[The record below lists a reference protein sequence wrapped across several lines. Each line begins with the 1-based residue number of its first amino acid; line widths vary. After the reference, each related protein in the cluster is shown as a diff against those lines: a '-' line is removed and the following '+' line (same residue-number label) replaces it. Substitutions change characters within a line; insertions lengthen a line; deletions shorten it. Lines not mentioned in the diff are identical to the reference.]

1 MTLPLLPFTPT
12 TQNHRVNGYDVMDE
26 DDPVIYR
33 LSDVTDLEGLNALIW
48 AAYRQIF
55 SEHLI
60 ITSNRQTFLES
71 QLKNR
76 QISVRD
82 FMRGLGKSEPYY
94 RLIAETNSNYRLVD
108 LSFTRFLG
116 RASYGKDE
124 QIAKSIIIATKGLEG
139 FIDSIVDSAE
149 YLDNFGE
156 DIVPYQRR
164 RMGDR
169 PYNLVNPRYSDYQ
182 RAKEAALITSGS
194 LRVRQNVNYGVVTK
208 ERIRSGIPS
217 MFMSMVSEIS
227 PAQTNY
233 QYARSGGINTS
244 KINIPDM
251 TVNTK
256 AATVSRRESPTP
268 YSYLPK

>member
-1 MTLPLLPFTPT
+1 MLPLISFTPT
-12 TQNHRVNGYDVMDE
+12 TQNHRVNGYDVPDE
-26 DDPVIYR
+26 DDPVIYH
-33 LSDVTDLEGLNALIW
+33 LSDVTDSEGFNALIW

-60 ITSNRQTFLES
+60 IKNNRQPFLES

-82 FMRGLGKSEPYY
+82 FIRGLGKSETYY
-94 RLIAETNSNYRLVD
+94 RQIVETNSNYRLVD
-108 LSFTRFLG
+108 LSFIRFLG

-124 QIAKSIIIATKGLEG
+124 QISNSIIIATKGLEG
-139 FIDSIVDSAE
+139 FIDSIVDSTE

-182 RAKEAALITSGS
+182 RAKEAALFTSNI
-194 LRVRQNVNYGVVTK
+194 LDQKKFNYGVVSR

-217 MFMSMVSEIS
+217 MFLSMVNEIS
-227 PAQTNY
+227 PAQANY
-233 QYARSGGINTS
+233 QYARAGGVSTNN
-244 KINIPDM
+244 INIPDM
-251 TVNTK
+251 TVDTK

>member
-1 MTLPLLPFTPT
+1 MLPLISFKPT

-33 LSDVTDLEGLNALIW
+33 LSDVTDLEGMNALIW
-48 AAYRQIF
+48 AAYRQVF

-60 ITSNRQTFLES
+60 IDTYRQTFLES
-71 QLKNR
+71 QLRNR
-76 QISVRD
+76 QISVRE
-82 FMRGLGKSEPYY
+82 FIRGLGKSETYY

-116 RASYGKDE
+116 RASYGQDE
-124 QIAKSIIIATKGLEG
+124 QIANSIIIATKGLES
-139 FIDSIVDSAE
+139 FIDSIVDSSE

-182 RAKEAALITSGS
+182 RAKEAAILTSGNF
-194 LRVRQNVNYGVVTK
+194 NVNQKFSYGVVSR

-217 MFMSMVSEIS
+217 MFLSMATELS
-227 PAQTNY
+227 PAQANY
-233 QYARSGGINTS
+233 QYARSGGVSTS
-244 KINIPDM
+244 KISIPDM
-251 TVNTK
+251 TVETN
-256 AATVSRRESPTP
+256 AARVSRRESSTP
-268 YSYLPK
+268 YGYLPK

>member
-1 MTLPLLPFTPT
+1 MLPLISFNPT
-12 TQNHRVNGYDVMDE
+12 TQNHRVNGYDVLDE

-48 AAYRQIF
+48 AAYRQVF

-60 ITSNRQTFLES
+60 IENNRQTFLES

-76 QISVRD
+76 QISVRE
-82 FMRGLGKSEPYY
+82 FMRGLGKSETYY
-94 RLIAETNSNYRLVD
+94 RLISETNSNYRLVD

-116 RASYGKDE
+116 RASYGKHE
-124 QIAKSIIIATKGLEG
+124 QIANSIIIATKGLEG
-139 FIDSIVDSAE
+139 FIDSVVDSPE
-149 YLDNFGE
+149 YLENFGE

-194 LRVRQNVNYGVVTK
+194 LTANQKFNYGVVSR

-217 MFMSMVSEIS
+217 MFLSMVKEIT
-227 PAQTNY
+227 PAQANY
-233 QYARSGGINTS
+233 QYARSGGVNTN

-251 TVNTK
+251 TVETK
-256 AATVSRRESPTP
+256 AATVSRRESSTP

>member
-1 MTLPLLPFTPT
+1 MLPLLFSRPT
-12 TQNHRVNGYDVMDE
+12 TQNHRVSGYDVADE

-33 LSDVTDLEGLNALIW
+33 FTDVTGEKDMDALIW

-60 ITSNRQTFLES
+60 IASYRQKFLES

-76 QISVRD
+76 QISVRE
-82 FMRGLGKSEPYY
+82 FIRGLGKSEPYY
-94 RLIAETNSNYRLVD
+94 RLVMETNSNYRLVD

-124 QIAKSIIIATKGLEG
+124 QIANSIIIATKGLEG
-139 FIDSIVDSAE
+139 FIDSILESSE

-169 PYNLVNPRYSDYQ
+169 PFNLVNPRYSDYQ
-182 RAKEAALITSGS
+182 RAKEAAILTTNS
-194 LRVRQNVNYGVVTK
+194 LAPQQVNYGSVSR

-217 MFMSMVSEIS
+217 MFLSMVREIS
-227 PAQTNY
+227 PAQANY
-233 QYARSGGINTS
+233 QYARSGGVSTA
-244 KINIPDM
+244 KIEIPDM
-251 TVNTK
+251 TTTGN
-256 AATVSRRESPTP
+256 AAKVSRRESPTP

>member
-1 MTLPLLPFTPT
+1 MLPLTSFKPT
-12 TQNHRVNGYDVMDE
+12 TQNHRVNGYDVPDE

-33 LSDVTDLEGLNALIW
+33 LSDVTDSEGLNALIW

-60 ITSNRQTFLES
+60 IESNRQTFLES

-82 FMRGLGKSEPYY
+82 FIRGLGKSEPYY

-124 QIAKSIIIATKGLEG
+124 QIANSIIIGTKGLEG
-139 FIDSIVDSAE
+139 FIDSIIDSDE

-164 RMGDR
+164 RNGDR

-182 RAKEAALITSGS
+182 RAKEAALVTSGS
-194 LRVRQNVNYGVVTK
+194 LNVNKKFKYGVVSR

-217 MFMSMVSEIS
+217 VFFSLVSEIA
-227 PAQTNY
+227 PAQANY
-233 QYARSGGINTS
+233 QYARSGGINTN
-244 KINIPDM
+244 IIDIPDT
-251 TVNTK
+251 TVESK
-256 AATVSRRESPTP
+256 AATVSRRESLSP
-268 YSYLPK
+268 YRYLPK

>member
-1 MTLPLLPFTPT
+1 MLPLISFNPT
-12 TQNHRVNGYDVMDE
+12 TQNHRVNGYDVLDE

-33 LSDVTDLEGLNALIW
+33 LSESTDQENLNALIW
-48 AAYRQIF
+48 AAYRQVF

-60 ITSNRQTFLES
+60 IDSNRQTFLES
-71 QLKNR
+71 QLRNR
-76 QISVRD
+76 QISVRE
-82 FMRGLGKSEPYY
+82 FIRGLGKSETYY
-94 RLIAETNSNYRLVD
+94 RLVAETNSNYRLVD

-124 QIAKSIIIATKGLEG
+124 QIANSIIIATNGLEG
-139 FIDSIVDSAE
+139 FIDSIVDSTE
-149 YLDNFGE
+149 YLENFGE

-194 LRVRQNVNYGVVTK
+194 LSVGQKFDYGVVSR
-208 ERIRSGIPS
+208 ERIRSAIPS
-217 MFMSMVSEIS
+217 IFLSMVSDIN
-227 PAQTNY
+227 PAQGDY
-233 QYARSGGINTS
+233 QYARSGGVNAN

-251 TVNTK
+251 TVDTN
-256 AATVSRRESPTP
+256 AAKVSRRESSTP